1 MNNQLTPCY
10 VSEMP
15 GEKARALL
23 IGFSTDTWTR
33 PRSAFANGESL
44 VHQSRPVAIVM
55 FETGDVRC
63 VFPDAVQIIDA
74 EVIFREYAFPENDGS
89 TSPHLR
95 AKSQSSMSWDSS
107 TSSTTLQETTRCRR
121 YKIPI
126 GLIKSIH
133 HRRCA
138 SGGDRR

>member
-23 IGFSTDTWTR
+23 VGFSIDTWTR
-33 PRSAFANGESL
+33 PRSAFMDGESL
-44 VHQSRPVAIVM
+44 VHQSRPIAIVM

-74 EVIFREYAFPENDGS
+74 EAIFREYAFPKNDGS
-89 TSPHLR
+89 TSP
-95 AKSQSSMSWDSS
+95 
-107 TSSTTLQETTRCRR
+107 
-121 YKIPI
+121 I
-126 GLIKSIH
+126 
-133 HRRCA
+133 
-138 SGGDRR
+138 

>member
-1 MNNQLTPCY
+1 MNNLLTPCY

-44 VHQSRPVAIVM
+44 VHQSRPIAIVM

-63 VFPDAVQIIDA
+63 VFPNAVQIIGA
-74 EVIFREYAFPENDGS
+74 EGIFREYAFPENDGS
-89 TSPHLR
+89 TSP
-95 AKSQSSMSWDSS
+95 
-107 TSSTTLQETTRCRR
+107 
-121 YKIPI
+121 I
-126 GLIKSIH
+126 
-133 HRRCA
+133 
-138 SGGDRR
+138 

>member
-33 PRSAFANGESL
+33 SRSAFIDGESL

-63 VFPDAVQIIDA
+63 VHVNAIQVIGA
-74 EVIFREYAFPENDGS
+74 EGIFSEYAFPENDGS
-89 TSPHLR
+89 TSP
-95 AKSQSSMSWDSS
+95 
-107 TSSTTLQETTRCRR
+107 
-121 YKIPI
+121 I
-126 GLIKSIH
+126 
-133 HRRCA
+133 
-138 SGGDRR
+138 